1 MNFQNIQLPTREEIR
16 MVEELAR
23 SNPENLTDR
32 ELWILK
38 ETGGDF

>member
-1 MNFQNIQLPTREEIR
+1 MNFQNIQLPTRGEIR
-16 MVEELAR
+16 MAEELAR

-38 ETGGDF
+38 ETVGDF